1 MWIFWIKQSICM
13 QEGFVPVHLSISTN
27 FWLYAHINSLVTALS
42 VRPIRRSGNILRQPN
57 WLICLPSMSRFLTFT
72 LLVFQCVDMTW
83 MQNLWNLKD
92 PVHTNYLQIT
102 EQGSLF
108 RPASLLP
115 IGGGG
120 GIKTALDLEF
130 YTWSGAVFG
139 GLKSSHH
146 LFALGLLP
154 DAKRTLNPSH
164 WCKQTPT
171 FTL

>member
-13 QEGFVPVHLSISTN
+13 QEGFVPIHLSISTN
-27 FWLYAHINSLVTALS
+27 YWLYAHINSLVTALS
-42 VRPIRRSGNILRQPN
+42 VRPIRHSGNILRQPN
-57 WLICLPSMSRFLTFT
+57 WLICLPSMSRFLTLT

-92 PVHTNYLQIT
+92 SVHTNYLQIT
-102 EQGSLF
+102 EQ
-108 RPASLLP
+108 
-115 IGGGG
+115 
-120 GIKTALDLEF
+120 LDLEF
-130 YTWSGAVFG
+130 YTWSGAGFG